1 MSQLALLGGPKTKR
15 KPFPEWP
22 LYDERERAALMK
34 VLESRVWWRTP
45 GTRTLEFERNFARF
59 HGAKH
64 GVAVTNGTAALEVT
78 MAALGVGPGDE
89 VIVPDFTFI
98 ATASAVL
105 FAGALLVL
113 VDVRPD
119 TFCIAPDLA
128 AAATTPRTKPIL
140 AFHMAGHPAD
150 L

>member
-1 MSQLALLGGPKTKR
+1 MEIEFGAGRKQEVTMSQLALLGGPKTKR

-78 MAALGVGPGDE
+78 MAPWGWARGMRSSCPTS
-89 VIVPDFTFI
+89 P
-98 ATASAVL
+98 S
-105 FAGALLVL
+105 
-113 VDVRPD
+113 
-119 TFCIAPDLA
+119 
-128 AAATTPRTKPIL
+128 
-140 AFHMAGHPAD
+140 
-150 L
+150 